1 MAITKSAKKAHKQS
15 LKKQAVNTDFEIQ
28 MKRAIKIVKK
38 IKESGDTKNLTES
51 LVHAQQRIDKAAK
64 RNIISKTAASRR
76 KSVLMR
82 TSA

>member
-28 MKRAIKIVKK
+28 MKKAIKVVKK
-38 IKESGDTKNLTES
+38 IKESWDTTNLTES
-51 LVHAQQRIDKAAK
+51 LVNAQQRIDKAAK
-64 RNIISKTAASRR
+64 KNIISKAAASRR
-76 KSVLMR
+76 KSALMK